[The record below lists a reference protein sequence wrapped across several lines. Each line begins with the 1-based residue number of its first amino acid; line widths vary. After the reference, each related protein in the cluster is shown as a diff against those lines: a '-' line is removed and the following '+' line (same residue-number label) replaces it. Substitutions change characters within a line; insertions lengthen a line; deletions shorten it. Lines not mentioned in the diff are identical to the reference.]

1 MKTCTKPKP
10 TEHRKPPAKKA
21 TLRNQQIQGKADH
34 YRTCVEAVTS
44 YGWQAWWTR
53 VVQVRAGSG
62 GEGCRGEMGA
72 TNVFMCK
79 MCPVYGPTGYGLNFI
94 RDMDDELRVVLNVC

>member
-1 MKTCTKPKP
+1 M
-10 TEHRKPPAKKA
+10 
-21 TLRNQQIQGKADH
+21 
-34 YRTCVEAVTS
+34 
-44 YGWQAWWTR
+44 
-53 VVQVRAGSG
+53 VQVRAGSG

-79 MCPVYGPTGYGLNFI
+79 MCPVYGPTGYGLNFV

>member
-1 MKTCTKPKP
+1 
-10 TEHRKPPAKKA
+10 
-21 TLRNQQIQGKADH
+21 
-34 YRTCVEAVTS
+34 
-44 YGWQAWWTR
+44 

-79 MCPVYGPTGYGLNFI
+79 MCPVYGPTGYGLTFI